1 MKRAAVLVLLL
12 AACGGERQTETPPD
26 PTGAGAALERSAIER
41 GVVPDPSAIELEG
54 RYERR
59 SDLGTDKF
67 CAVRTGEDRYRFGML
82 AVFGPGSL
90 CEGQGEARPD
100 GDGFDLR
107 FGGDA
112 GCEVR
117 ASYDG
122 VELRIDGNV
131 PEACSAICD
140 SRASLAGTSYY
151 LVEPGADAARRT
163 LGAEVDRL
171 CGSEG

>member
-1 MKRAAVLVLLL
+1 MAFLVLLVL
-12 AACGGERQTETPPD
+12 LGGCGGEQQAETPPD
-26 PTGAGAALERSAIER
+26 PTGAGAALEKSAIAR

-54 RYERR
+54 RFERR

-67 CAVRTGEDRYRFGML
+67 CAVRTGDKSYRIGIL
-82 AVFGPGSL
+82 AVYGPGSV
-90 CEGQGEARPD
+90 CEKQGEASPN
-100 GDGFDLR
+100 GDGFELR
-107 FGGDA
+107 FDGAKD
-112 GCEVR
+112 CEVR

-122 VELRIDGNV
+122 VELRVDGNV

-151 LVEPGADAARRT
+151 LVEPGAEAAKRT

-171 CGSEG
+171 CG